1 MTQET
6 LPPKPLPTP
15 DFDTEPFWAALK
27 EHELRLQ
34 RCADCDKA
42 YFYPRSLCPH
52 CWSDNV
58 QWERMSGRGTV
69 YTYTIVRR
77 APHRA
82 FTDDVP
88 FVIAVV
94 ELEEGP
100 RMPVNLVDCPVDN
113 VYVEMA
119 VEIVY
124 EDINDEITMPRFR
137 PIGS

>member
-15 DFDTEPFWAALK
+15 DFDTEPFWTALK

-34 RCADCDKA
+34 RCADCEKA

-100 RMPVNLVDCPVDN
+100 RMPVNLVDCPVDD
-113 VYVEMA
+113 VRVEMA
-119 VEIVY
+119 VEIVF

-137 PIGS
+137 PIGG